1 MRNNPKKVFITGG
14 TGTVGSSLIES
25 FFNKGY
31 SVYFQFSSNDTKA
44 KELET
49 TYQAKSFKIDF
60 KQSFELPDINF
71 DIIVNNTGINISDV
85 LTHEVVESIWQET
98 LNVNLTAPF
107 KVCKFYLPK
116 MIEKKWGRIINI
128 NSIYGLRGVDNNSPY
143 IVSKHGLT
151 GLTKSIAKEY
161 AIHGITC
168 NEICPGAIESELMNR
183 IAERVAKEEG
193 TTPENF
199 LKEVAS
205 TYPSRRLVMP
215 NEVSA
220 LALFLASEEASFIN
234 GSSIPVDGGL
244 IC

>member
-1 MRNNPKKVFITGG
+1 MRNDQKKILITGG

-44 KELET
+44 KELEIA
-49 TYQAKSFKIDF
+49 YGAKSFKIDF

-71 DIIVNNTGINISDV
+71 DVIVNNTGINISDV
-85 LTHEVVESIWQET
+85 LTHEVTESIWQET

-128 NSIYGLRGVDNNSPY
+128 NSIYGLRGVENNSPY
-143 IVSKHGLT
+143 NVSKHGLT

-183 IAERVAKEEG
+183 IADRIAKEEG

-199 LKEVAS
+199 LLEVAS
-205 TYPSRRLVMP
+205 AYPSKRLVTP
-215 NEVSA
+215 KEVSA
-220 LALFLASEEASFIN
+220 LALFLASEESSFIN

>member
-1 MRNNPKKVFITGG
+1 MRNVKKIFISGG

-25 FFNKGY
+25 FFKKGY
-31 SVYFQFSSNDTKA
+31 SVYFQFSSNDKKA
-44 KELET
+44 KELEN
-49 TYQAKSFKIDF
+49 TYHAKSFKIDF
-60 KQSFELPDINF
+60 NQNFDLPDLNF

-85 LTHEVVESIWQET
+85 LTHEVDEFTWQKT
-98 LNVNLTAPF
+98 LNVNLNAPF

-116 MIEKKWGRIINI
+116 MIENKWGRIINI
-128 NSIYGLRGVDNNSPY
+128 NSIYGLRGVEYNSPY
-143 IVSKHGLT
+143 ITSKHGLT

-183 IAERVAKEEG
+183 IAERVSKEEK
-193 TTPENF
+193 TTPEIF
-199 LKEVAS
+199 LQNVASQYPAKRLVLPKEVS
-205 TYPSRRLVMP
+205 D
-215 NEVSA
+215 
-220 LALFLASEEASFIN
+220 LAIFLASEEASFIN

>member
-1 MRNNPKKVFITGG
+1 MKNNPKKIFITGG

-25 FFNKGY
+25 FFKKGY

-44 KELET
+44 KGLET

-60 KQSFELPDINF
+60 KQSFDLPDINF
-71 DIIVNNTGINISDV
+71 DVIVNNTGINISDV

-183 IAERVAKEEG
+183 IAVRIAKEEG

>member
-60 KQSFELPDINF
+60 KQNFELPDINF
-71 DIIVNNTGINISDV
+71 DVIVNNTGINISDV
-85 LTHEVVESIWQET
+85 LTHEVVESNWQET

-116 MIEKKWGRIINI
+116 MMEKKWGRIINI

-143 IVSKHGLT
+143 NVSKHGLT

-168 NEICPGAIESELMNR
+168 NEICPGAIESALMNR
-183 IAERVAKEEG
+183 IADRIAKEKG
-193 TTPENF
+193 TTPEIF
-199 LKEVAS
+199 LNEVAS
-205 TYPSRRLVMP
+205 TYPSKRLVMP
-215 NEVSA
+215 KEVSA

>member
-1 MRNNPKKVFITGG
+1 M
-14 TGTVGSSLIES
+14 
-25 FFNKGY
+25 
-31 SVYFQFSSNDTKA
+31 
-44 KELET
+44 
-49 TYQAKSFKIDF
+49 
-60 KQSFELPDINF
+60 PDINF
-71 DIIVNNTGINISDV
+71 DVIVNNTGINISDV

-183 IAERVAKEEG
+183 IAVRIAKEEG